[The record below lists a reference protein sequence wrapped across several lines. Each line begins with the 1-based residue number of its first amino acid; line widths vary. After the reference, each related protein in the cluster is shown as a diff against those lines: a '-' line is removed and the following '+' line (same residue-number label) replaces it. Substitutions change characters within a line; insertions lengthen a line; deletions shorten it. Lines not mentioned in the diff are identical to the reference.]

1 MKTINLIVFACFL
14 SLFAKIQ
21 AQCNQVETITVCDMT
36 IVDGDGNGSPDGI
49 INLYDEYNVLT
60 GGSISLATGTWFDP
74 GYNFALDE
82 STGDLH
88 LWDLDNASETL
99 TDYQFEL
106 VDSSSGCPGGVLISL
121 NVVVGPFSG
130 VAVPTINNSD
140 VNIEICDFGIDP
152 CGSSSNF
159 DLFHAFLSAPTAH
172 ANGTWRYE
180 GSSPNFI
187 EINAN
192 RYLRVDIPY
201 QPGSPLVDDETFEL
215 IYSVPGI
222 ASCPSVETR
231 VKVSV
236 IREVFSGAA
245 NHYNI
250 CETELLAGNYDS
262 DLNLRDDAF
271 LVNED
276 IEGIWLSN
284 IDPTGQIT
292 GPADD
297 VVNLRTIY
305 NDLYQSNQRFGCSTY
320 EFSYFVE
327 SRSAICTDK
336 TSTVSFTFFE
346 YLRPF
351 QQDGSAP
358 EFCVDAPSTPSGLD
372 LNSLL
377 EFTTENGVLY
387 RYPPKSIFGT
397 QVTSWQLVS
406 GPSDLNLDDY
416 WGTINLS
423 NITNAHAGTYV
434 FRYTV
439 SAGYHCPT
447 FDPNFRQETI
457 HAVPD
462 GCIANYNNNHP
473 CQSRMAEVSIVIHPK
488 NYAGEDTS
496 GLTFCED
503 NPIIASPLDLFT
515 LLDTNGVDDP
525 IYQGPMGTWTDNAT
539 GNVIADP
546 TAFTLPTINDQHL
559 FDFTYTTT
567 TVNGCEDTANLTF
580 TVYEAYQAGVG
591 TTIDVCNTNATI
603 DLFDSLTG
611 APNTTGTWIGAN
623 GYTTTDHHA
632 TFNPA
637 TSEAGTYTYT
647 VPDNVLCTGNQTTV
661 TVVLHQ
667 SPDAGSD
674 MQGAVCRSDLQID
687 LTNYLDATADSGGV
701 FVDLDATNVLSGNS
715 LDVSQL
721 TAGTYRFE
729 YQIQGHA
736 SCDLAT
742 AIIAIT
748 VEEVAM
754 PVTAN
759 QTFCTSDGAT
769 VADLEASGAQDY
781 NWYATVDALETLPFG
796 EVLVDG
802 EDYYVAAVDSN
813 GCESQRVSM
822 LVTLLPLDH
831 VDCDDCI
838 KDGISVNGDNQN
850 DAFDLCNLPVAFPNF
865 EINIY
870 NRYGNIV
877 YKGNKSTEYFNG
889 VSNVS
894 LTLGKALPSGVYF
907 YVFDPKDG
915 KTSPF
920 QGNFYLSR

>member
-1 MKTINLIVFACFL
+1 
-14 SLFAKIQ
+14 
-21 AQCNQVETITVCDMT
+21 MT

-49 INLYDEYNVLT
+49 INLYDEYNALT
-60 GGSISLATGTWFDP
+60 GGAISLATGTWFDP

-82 STGDLH
+82 TTGDLH
-88 LWDLDNASETL
+88 LWDLTDASL
-99 TDYQFEL
+99 SLNDYQFQL
-106 VDSSSGCPGGVLISL
+106 IDANSSCPDGIIATVNLIL
-121 NVVVGPFSG
+121 GPFSG
-130 VAVPTINNSD
+130 FARPVLNIDD
-140 VNIEICDFGIDP
+140 VNLEICDTGSTPTDVCVVLPDVNLFETLEAIPSPHLNGQWIYN
-152 CGSSSNF
+152 GSSSNF
-159 DLFHAFLSAPTAH
+159 ISLV
-172 ANGTWRYE
+172 
-180 GSSPNFI
+180 GS
-187 EINAN
+187 E
-192 RYLRVDIPY
+192 LRVTIPY
-201 QPGSPLVDDETFEL
+201 NPGPPLVDQETFEL
-215 IYSVPGI
+215 TYRVSGMPPCN
-222 ASCPSVETR
+222 ASVETT
-231 VKVSV
+231 VNVSV
-236 IREVFSGAA
+236 TRQVFSGYAI
-245 NHYNI
+245 NQRV
-250 CETELLAGNYDS
+250 CELDILNGGYDT
-262 DLNLRDDAF
+262 DLDLTNDAF
-271 LVNED
+271 LLYED
-276 IEGIWLSN
+276 VEGIWMG
-284 IDPTGQIT
+284 DTYGQIMS
-292 GPADD
+292 PVDSQININE
-297 VVNLRTIY
+297 V
-305 NDLYQSNQRFGCSTY
+305 YQQIVANNPRFGCEEISFNYSVEQRSGVCGDALSTIKFKIY
-320 EFSYFVE
+320 
-327 SRSAICTDK
+327 
-336 TSTVSFTFFE
+336 E

-351 QQDGSAP
+351 SQAGTL
-358 EFCVDAPSTPSGLD
+358 EFCEDDPTAPGNINLYD
-372 LNSLL
+372 QL

-387 RYPPKSIFGT
+387 DYMSNEFT
-397 QVTSWQLVS
+397 NWTFVS
-406 GPSDLNLDDY
+406 GPSNLGLISQGAPGYTYSGRVDLN
-416 WGTINLS
+416 
-423 NITNAHAGTYV
+423 NAAPGTYV
-434 FRYTV
+434 FEYEVDPLINCPNEVNFPFEVLDYNHDVCNPLQVNTGFCDAERTQVVLTV
-439 SAGYHCPT
+439 
-447 FDPNFRQETI
+447 
-457 HAVPD
+457 
-462 GCIANYNNNHP
+462 
-473 CQSRMAEVSIVIHPK
+473 HPK

-496 GLTFCED
+496 DLTFCED
-503 NPIIASPLDLFT
+503 DPIIASPLDLFT

-525 IYQGPMGTWTDNAT
+525 IYQGAMGTWTDNAT
-539 GNVIADP
+539 GSVIGDP
-546 TAFTLPTINDQHL
+546 TAFTLPTINDQHI

-567 TVNGCEDTANLTF
+567 TVNGCEDTANLRF

-591 TTIDVCNTNATI
+591 ATIDVCNTNATI

-611 APNTTGTWIGAN
+611 NPNTTGTWTGPN

-632 TFNPA
+632 TFDPA

-647 VPDNVLCTGNQTTV
+647 VPDNVLCTGNETTV

-687 LTNYLDATADSGGV
+687 LTNYLDATADSGGF
-701 FVDLDATNVLSGNS
+701 FVDLDATNVLSGNL

-721 TAGTYRFE
+721 IAGTYRFE

-736 SCDLAT
+736 SCNLAT

-748 VEEVAM
+748 VEEVAV
-754 PVTAN
+754 PITSN

-781 NWYATVDALETLPFG
+781 NWYATLDALETLSFG

-850 DAFDLCNLPVAFPNF
+850 DVFDLCNLPVAFPNF

-870 NRYGNIV
+870 NRYGSIV
-877 YKGNKSTEYFNG
+877 YKGNKGTEYFDG

-915 KTSPF
+915 KTAPF